1 MHLKRV
7 RVPNFRVLKDVDITF
22 EPDLVPR
29 IYPLGSANGGGKSTL
44 LQLIFTLL
52 HCCGDEN
59 RISYLQN
66 MLDGFDIEDDSG
78 HRDLATINLI
88 VDGQDLEL
96 KFFLSDQKYIDN
108 NFEHDLT
115 KDIDIPDLLSEGIN
129 NLSDEQA
136 ILLKSINDI
145 ILTQKQLDY
154 LSTKYINNFEK
165 LKSSAI
171 GKTQFEFRLELL
183 FQVITDEL
191 IPIIDSYINTCAKS
205 NLLQKYKSE
214 AEEYLGQ
221 ITLINIESS
230 SFKILKNEV
239 KKAIDKAKV
248 MVMQSYR
255 DIVNLIKA
263 TLNTEF
269 LYGDNEESRVFTIS
283 KKNKTTSLSEV
294 SLICSFTIIDNIA
307 TDKSSLTTLIAEKV
321 FLAAPATQVFHFL
334 AKSDRLLLF
343 RTRENRSDNINYSSK
358 IDAAKSDLQGF
369 FPYDTVSADFLIET
383 LESAIN
389 HDIQQ
394 IAFTSNYGNSYP
406 KLVAQL
412 ERAISNQKVN
422 VDLKSGRIT
431 FTKTDARGNTI
442 QLYPEDL
449 SHGELKR
456 LSLYVWL
463 KYNNI
468 EDAIVLMDEIEIAL
482 HPDWQYGMI
491 NDLQTWAPNNQYIL
505 ATHSYEM
512 CQALTPAH
520 VKEIE
525 PKLLKQK

>member
-1 MHLKRV
+1 LS
-7 RVPNFRVLKDVDITF
+7 NEQSALLELTNEISFIQ
-22 EPDLVPR
+22 EDLN
-29 IYPLGSANGGGKSTL
+29 ILSKKYSEYINYSKESTL
-44 LQLIFTLL
+44 LAIKKTKFELI
-52 HCCGDEN
+52 
-59 RISYLQN
+59 
-66 MLDGFDIEDDSG
+66 
-78 HRDLATINLI
+78 
-88 VDGQDLEL
+88 
-96 KFFLSDQKYIDN
+96 
-108 NFEHDLT
+108 
-115 KDIDIPDLLSEGIN
+115 P
-129 NLSDEQA
+129 
-136 ILLKSINDI
+136 
-145 ILTQKQLDY
+145 
-154 LSTKYINNFEK
+154 
-165 LKSSAI
+165 
-171 GKTQFEFRLELL
+171 ELL
-183 FQVITDEL
+183 FNFLKEEL
-191 IPIIDSYINTCAKS
+191 TPIINSYINTCAKFD
-205 NLLQKYKSE
+205 LLQNYKNE
-214 AEEYLGQ
+214 ANEYLSQ
-221 ITLINIESS
+221 IKLITIESTNL
-230 SFKILKNEV
+230 KILKYEV
-239 KKAIDKAKV
+239 EKAIEKAKI
-248 MVMQSYR
+248 MVAKSYNEM
-255 DIVNLIKA
+255 VNLTQA
-263 TLNTEF
+263 TLNNEF
-269 LYGDNEESRVFTIS
+269 TYKDNEKSRVFTIS

-343 RTRENRSDNINYSSK
+343 RMRENRSDNINYSSK

-389 HDIQQ
+389 NDIQQ
-394 IAFTSNYGNSYP
+394 IASTSNYGNSYP

-431 FTKTDARGNTI
+431 FTKTDEQGNTI

-468 EDAIVLMDEIEIAL
+468 ENAIVLMDEVEIAL
-482 HPDWQYGMI
+482 HPDWQYGII

-525 PKLLKQK
+525 PKLLKQY